1 MSKSAVRATNIN
13 RLNPKNKRWTRITS
27 SSEHKWVEV
36 ILFIVLIIIGII
48 VIVTIG
54 NIYAS
59 GKAGEKLGTQDTD
72 ECLFFVSD
80 L

>member
-1 MSKSAVRATNIN
+1 M
-13 RLNPKNKRWTRITS
+13 ITS

-59 GKAGEKLGTQDTD
+59 GKAGEKLGT
-72 ECLFFVSD
+72 
-80 L
+80 

>member
-1 MSKSAVRATNIN
+1 M
-13 RLNPKNKRWTRITS
+13 ITS

-48 VIVTIG
+48 VTVTIG

-59 GKAGEKLGTQDTD
+59 GKAGEKLGT
-72 ECLFFVSD
+72 
-80 L
+80 